1 MKWNVVA
8 MALLLDTAVTA
19 SLLLAA
25 KFAGYSIDI
34 SSHCYHN
41 HSYHRD
47 HVQGVSAPSV
57 FIQMFRRLLPA
68 ATAGWMLAA
77 AGCWLLLAAAAAGL
91 HKPGWAA
98 LLGCRHGAK
107 QRSLAWRGQQQQQR
121 TPVLPVPACN
131 AS

>member
-1 MKWNVVA
+1 MGV
-8 MALLLDTAVTA
+8 
-19 SLLLAA
+19 
-25 KFAGYSIDI
+25 
-34 SSHCYHN
+34 
-41 HSYHRD
+41 HSN
-47 HVQGVSAPSV
+47 
-57 FIQMFRRLLPA
+57 FRRLLPA
-68 ATAGWMLAA
+68 ATAG
-77 AGCWLLLAAAAAGL
+77 CWLLLAALAAAAAGL